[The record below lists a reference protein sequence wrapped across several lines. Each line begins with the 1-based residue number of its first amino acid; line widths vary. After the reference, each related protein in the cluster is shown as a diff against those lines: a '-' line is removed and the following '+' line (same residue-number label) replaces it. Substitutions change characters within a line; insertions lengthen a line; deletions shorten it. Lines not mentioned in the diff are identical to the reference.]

1 MNLLFVIYPIWNTIN
16 KLFSSLF
23 VLFTMQIFP
32 RKRETRFPKFLT
44 LLCCVCSGL
53 LIYAV
58 DALIPLLSPALDAS
72 TAGTY
77 LRISVISVAVIGAFS
92 LFLYQGSTF
101 LILLTDILFYNVFSA
116 VRFFFL
122 GLIYF
127 LLPQPP
133 DAYIWILGEFPAM
146 LLCLVI
152 SLLIQKRVGLALSGL
167 SRKEEILWM
176 TACIIDLV
184 LLCELMD
191 LTYRN
196 GSAMLLASL
205 SLIFTTLAIYVLIF
219 RYSSE
224 KYRTLEQ
231 ERLLRSVDASKN
243 YIAQLKE
250 STAQLSQTRHELKNH
265 VFYLEELIR
274 QGKKAELLGY
284 LENLKVQYA
293 ETEGIIYTGNR
304 LIDAILNQKQAFA
317 ESLGI
322 PTSFSTQVPEDIQF
336 NDLTL
341 CSVLG
346 NLIDNAI
353 EASVN
358 EKRPA
363 ITADLHLYKDYL
375 IITVENDVSYN
386 VLEKNP
392 QLHTTK
398 KDADRHGIGIHAV
411 QELLEKEGGIFLT
424 EMADEHTFRVSAM
437 LPCSVK
443 LPGKE
448 N

>member
-1 MNLLFVIYPIWNTIN
+1 
-16 KLFSSLF
+16 
-23 VLFTMQIFP
+23 
-32 RKRETRFPKFLT
+32 
-44 LLCCVCSGL
+44 
-53 LIYAV
+53 
-58 DALIPLLSPALDAS
+58 
-72 TAGTY
+72 
-77 LRISVISVAVIGAFS
+77 
-92 LFLYQGSTF
+92 
-101 LILLTDILFYNVFSA
+101 
-116 VRFFFL
+116 
-122 GLIYF
+122 
-127 LLPQPP
+127 
-133 DAYIWILGEFPAM
+133 
-146 LLCLVI
+146 
-152 SLLIQKRVGLALSGL
+152 
-167 SRKEEILWM
+167 
-176 TACIIDLV
+176 
-184 LLCELMD
+184 
-191 LTYRN
+191 
-196 GSAMLLASL
+196 
-205 SLIFTTLAIYVLIF
+205 VLIF